1 MMNETSVPLL
11 FATVKIINHLFFYLN
26 HLETWELL
34 LLYPRT

>member
-11 FATVKIINHLFFYLN
+11 FATVKIINHLFFYSN

-34 LLYPRT
+34 LLYPIT